1 MESNEDNIEIEVE
14 CLEFLNNCS
23 VDDFEALYEYMTL
36 TKLEEVLTDTLELK
50 YVIVESEADDEDV
63 GKELSFE
70 KMVEGVEAVFNMTQ
84 DDVELL
90 YVKIN
95 ELKQAHR

>member
-1 MESNEDNIEIEVE
+1 MEPNENNMDKELA

-23 VDDFEALYEYMTL
+23 VDNFATLYEHMTL
-36 TKLEEVLTDTLELK
+36 TKIEEVQTDTLELK
-50 YVIVESEADDEDV
+50 YTIVESEADDEDV

-70 KMVEGVEAVFNMTQ
+70 KMVEGVDAVFNMTQ
-84 DDVELL
+84 DDVNEL

-95 ELKQAHR
+95 EIKKSRK

>member
-1 MESNEDNIEIEVE
+1 M
-14 CLEFLNNCS
+14 
-23 VDDFEALYEYMTL
+23 DDFAVLYEYMTL
-36 TKLEEVLTDTLELK
+36 TKLEEVKTATLELK

-95 ELKQAHR
+95 ELKKSHK

>member
-1 MESNEDNIEIEVE
+1 MEPNEDNIEIEVE

-23 VDDFEALYEYMTL
+23 VDDFAVLYEYMTL
-36 TKLEEVLTDTLELK
+36 TKLEEVQTDTLELK

-95 ELKQAHR
+95 ELKQSHK

>member
-1 MESNEDNIEIEVE
+1 MEPNEDNMDMEVE

-23 VDDFEALYEYMTL
+23 VDDFAALYEYMTL
-36 TKLEEVLTDTLELK
+36 TKLEEIQTDTIELK
-50 YVIVESEADDEDV
+50 YVIVESEGDEEDI

-70 KMVEGVEAVFNMTQ
+70 KMVDGVEAVFNMTQ
-84 DDVELL
+84 DDVNEL

-95 ELKQAHR
+95 EIKNSHE

>member
-1 MESNEDNIEIEVE
+1 MEPNEDNIEIEVE

-23 VDDFEALYEYMTL
+23 VDDFAALYEYMTL
-36 TKLEEVLTDTLELK
+36 TKLEEVQTDTLELK

-95 ELKQAHR
+95 ELKKSHK

>member
-1 MESNEDNIEIEVE
+1 MEPNENNMDKELA

-23 VDDFEALYEYMTL
+23 VDNFATLYEHMTL
-36 TKLEEVLTDTLELK
+36 TKIEEVQTDTLELK
-50 YVIVESEADDEDV
+50 YTIVESDADDEDV

-70 KMVEGVEAVFNMTQ
+70 KMVEGVDAVFNMTQ
-84 DDVELL
+84 DDVNEL

-95 ELKQAHR
+95 EIKKSRK

>member
-1 MESNEDNIEIEVE
+1 M
-14 CLEFLNNCS
+14 
-23 VDDFEALYEYMTL
+23 DDFAVLYEYMTL
-36 TKLEEVLTDTLELK
+36 TKLEEVQTDTLELK

-95 ELKQAHR
+95 ELKKSHK

>member
-1 MESNEDNIEIEVE
+1 MESNEDNMDIEVE

-23 VDDFEALYEYMTL
+23 VDDFATLYEYMTL
-36 TKLEEVLTDTLELK
+36 TKLEEVQTDTLELK
-50 YVIVESEADDEDV
+50 YTIVESEGDEEDV

-84 DDVELL
+84 NDVKLL
-90 YVKIN
+90 YTKIN
-95 ELKQAHR
+95 EIKKSRK

>member
-1 MESNEDNIEIEVE
+1 MESNEDNMDIEVE

-23 VDDFEALYEYMTL
+23 VDDFAALYEYMTL
-36 TKLEEVLTDTLELK
+36 TKIEEIQTDTLELK
-50 YVIVESEADDEDV
+50 YTIVESEADEEDV

-70 KMVEGVEAVFNMTQ
+70 KMVEGVEAVFDMTQ

-90 YVKIN
+90 YIKIN
-95 ELKQAHR
+95 EIKKTSR